1 MSLVPYIVNELLS
14 ELDRPSYDNHFFQ
27 PYERLT
33 VAPLRAGYLRPWR
46 HHHQNNSGVSSVA
59 NDKDGFKISLDVQQF
74 KPEELNVKVSFIFV
88 MNKRILSVF
97 KVSIFSYSSHFNLK
111 SILVFFMHFFYFS
124 VNISSC
130 ISSNINN

>member
-74 KPEELNVKVSFIFV
+74 KPEELNVKVSF
-88 MNKRILSVF
+88 
-97 KVSIFSYSSHFNLK
+97 
-111 SILVFFMHFFYFS
+111 FYFFRNVVYNREDLHRLARGTVQKMYWIFLYFPQS
-124 VNISSC
+124 KLKYFYQHMNTKL
-130 ISSNINN
+130 SNK

>member
-46 HHHQNNSGVSSVA
+46 HHHQNESGVSSVA

-74 KPEELNVKVSFIFV
+74 KPEELNVKVSCFIFLEMLYIIEKTFTGSPGV
-88 MNKRILSVF
+88 PYRKCIGFSPIQI
-97 KVSIFSYSSHFNLK
+97 KIFLPT
-111 SILVFFMHFFYFS
+111 
-124 VNISSC
+124 
-130 ISSNINN
+130 